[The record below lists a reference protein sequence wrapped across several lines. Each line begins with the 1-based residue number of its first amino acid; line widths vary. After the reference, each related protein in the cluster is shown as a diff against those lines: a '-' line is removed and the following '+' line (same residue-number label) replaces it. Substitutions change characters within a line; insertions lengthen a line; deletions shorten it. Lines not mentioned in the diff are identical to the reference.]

1 MLTSVA
7 SHYLHPD
14 YLQPLP
20 SMLDAKKSPLA
31 LLAQTCS
38 SIGSDLAPSTKSII
52 PPIEKESHT
61 TTKDQ
66 QHSSTHSSSSR
77 KTESPANS
85 VKSDGRRSNP
95 AFSEK
100 KDVRS
105 PGSATSGRTDSPRGG
120 FQSPSGT
127 KDIPP
132 LVPISSPRRH
142 SNEKSPPPRESSK
155 CARSESCS
163 SASGITH
170 LHSSVNVS
178 SSSSSSSSYSSP
190 SGLSSSKP
198 SITSANSFLDASR
211 QQESISSGLSR
222 PSPALAA
229 SHPSVP
235 ASMKL
240 DSITSYSGLPH
251 TYAGCQGLPMFG
263 HALSMESNPLYPTPL
278 SAAASGALG
287 LSALQKAGAMS
298 GLGNPAAIS
307 PYMSYARVKTAS
319 GATTLVPVC
328 KDPYCTHCQLTM
340 HSAQTASCPAGCA
353 QCNHEKTLGGMHPGL
368 PHAGLGGML
377 AASGCSTPG
386 VSSLPLTSSLY
397 PHSFGML
404 PGHSAGLPYVCNWM
418 NGSDYCG
425 KRFPTSE
432 ELLQHL
438 RTHTSSAELPALSA
452 ASLHQYASLGLTNP
466 AAMAYGGYPSPY
478 PAASPGGALSPSSLR
493 QAYPRTLSPSS
504 LLAASRYHPYKSAL
518 SGLPS
523 AAHTLLPGVPSALG
537 AYYSPYSL
545 YGHRLGSAAVP

>member
-1 MLTSVA
+1 ML
-7 SHYLHPD
+7 
-14 YLQPLP
+14 Q
-20 SMLDAKKSPLA
+20 LDAKKSPLA

-61 TTKDQ
+61 TSKDQ
-66 QHSSTHSSSSR
+66 RQSTGTHSSSAR
-77 KTESPANS
+77 KTDSPTNS
-85 VKSDGRRSNP
+85 IKSDGRRSNP

-100 KDVRS
+100 KDVIMR
-105 PGSATSGRTDSPRGG
+105 PGSASSGRSESPRGG
-120 FQSPSGT
+120 FRSPTGS

-163 SASGITH
+163 SSSGITH

-178 SSSSSSSSYSSP
+178 SSSSSSSPYSSAA
-190 SGLSSSKP
+190 GLSSSKP
-198 SITSANSFLDASR
+198 SVTSANSFLDVSR
-211 QQESISSGLSR
+211 QHEASGLSR

-240 DSITSYSGLPH
+240 DSITSYGGLPH
-251 TYAGCQGLPMFG
+251 AYGGCQGLPMFG

-287 LSALQKAGAMS
+287 LSAMQKAGAMS

-353 QCNHEKTLGGMHPGL
+353 QCSHEKTLGGMHPGL
-368 PHAGLGGML
+368 SHAGLGSML
-377 AASGCSTPG
+377 AASGCNTPG

-404 PGHSAGLPYVCNWM
+404 PGHNAGMPYVCNWM

-466 AAMAYGGYPSPY
+466 AAMVYGGYPSPY
-478 PAASPGGALSPSSLR
+478 PGTPGVGTLSPSSLR
-493 QAYPRTLSPSS
+493 QAYPRSLSPSS

-523 AAHTLLPGVPSALG
+523 AAHTQLLPGVPSALG

-545 YGHRLGSAAVP
+545 YGHRLGSAVVP